1 MLGSGQE
8 AEEVDVRR
16 LTGQEVGMSAGRPS
30 QGIPF
35 VIC

>member
-16 LTGQEVGMSAGRPS
+16 LTGQEVGMSADRHKAFPS
-30 QGIPF
+30 
-35 VIC
+35 